1 LALIVLCLAG
11 AAVLTLLT
19 RGAKPA
25 AALAEQLSFVV
36 QRVPFEAQNALR
48 GDNSAFD
55 ALSKSTA
62 QLKTLREF
70 RRRCQGGRRSRLDQ
84 AQ

>member
-1 LALIVLCLAG
+1 MSTRDNNPASRTNLLVPLLALIVLCLAG

-48 GDNSAFD
+48 GDS
-55 ALSKSTA
+55 
-62 QLKTLREF
+62 
-70 RRRCQGGRRSRLDQ
+70 GVP
-84 AQ
+84 